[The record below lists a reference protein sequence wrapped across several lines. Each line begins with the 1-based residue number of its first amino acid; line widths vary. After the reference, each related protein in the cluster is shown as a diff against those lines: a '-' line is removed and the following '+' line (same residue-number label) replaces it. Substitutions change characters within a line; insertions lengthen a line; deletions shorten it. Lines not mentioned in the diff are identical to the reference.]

1 MTDLAELTVDDF
13 TPHAGSRW
21 TLRAAGIAEAIPLD
35 LVEIAAGGQ
44 ALRRGRRAFSLIF
57 RGPRGPSLPQ
67 GLYHLEHPVMGQLEI
82 FLVPITPEPDG
93 ARYEAVFT

>member
-1 MTDLAELTVDDF
+1 MTDLADLTADDF

-21 TLRAAGIAEAIPLD
+21 SVLAAGAAEPVALD
-35 LVEIAAGGQ
+35 LVEIVAGGQ

-57 RGPRGPSLPQ
+57 RGPRGPWLRQ
-67 GLYHLEHPVMGQLEI
+67 GTYRLEHPMMGPLEI